1 MNERNVYGM
10 VLVTLLFLCRS
21 ASAQVTEQKGELR
34 LYDMAT
40 QIGTTAMR
48 EFKDDKGRVLKT
60 IYYSGG
66 GGGIN
71 GPYHEELLSEQSI
84 HVYAY
89 DEYGCRIRSESYLPG
104 MKLSSTAEV
113 RCLDGTATPQLTTLR
128 DARGVK
134 QIETRHTASGGTRT
148 ILYFDSA
155 GGKVIGIKGE
165 TPADVDLLH
174 GWGEEVGGYATGIAA
189 KRERGRQEDLQV
201 SVTIK
206 NVGDRSEGA
215 LMVSLVRV
223 ELKDSA
229 GRLVEPKAAYKNR
242 GEVTN
247 SEECSGGWGVPFLG
261 RSQWLPSYDLGEQ
274 YEPLS
279 PGKYSFTVT
288 HCLSANRGLLI
299 SNTIYLEVE
308 GAIKSR

>member
-1 MNERNVYGM
+1 MNARNVSGM
-10 VLVTLLFLCRS
+10 FLVILLLLCRS

-48 EFKDDKGRVLKT
+48 EFKDDKGRVVKT
-60 IYYSGG
+60 IYYTGG

-71 GPYHEELLSEQSI
+71 GPYLEELLSEQSI

-89 DEYGCRIRSESYLPG
+89 DEYGCRIRSEHYAPG
-104 MKLSSTAEV
+104 MKLSSTGEV
-113 RCLDGTATPQLTTLR
+113 RCLDGTATPQLTTVS

-134 QIETRHTASGGTRT
+134 QFETRHTPSGGTRT
-148 ILYFDSA
+148 RLYLDHD
-155 GGKVIGIKGE
+155 GEKVIGIIGD
-165 TPADVDLLH
+165 TPTDVDLAH
-174 GWGEEVGGYATGIAA
+174 GWGEEAGGFAIGVAA
-189 KRERGRQEDLQV
+189 NRERGRQQDLQV

-206 NVGDRSEGA
+206 NAADRSESA

-229 GRLVEPKAAYKNR
+229 GRLIEPKAAYKNR

-299 SNTIYLEVE
+299 SNTIYVE
-308 GAIKSR
+308 IERATKSR

>member
-1 MNERNVYGM
+1 MSERKLYVM
-10 VLVTLLFLCRS
+10 FILLLLSRS
-21 ASAQVTEQKGELR
+21 VSAQVSEQQGELR
-34 LYDMAT
+34 LYDRAT
-40 QIGTTAMR
+40 QIGTTANR
-48 EFKDDKGRVLKT
+48 EFTDDKGRVIKH
-60 IYYSGG
+60 IYYTGG
-66 GGGIN
+66 SSGIN
-71 GPYHEELLSEQSI
+71 GPYHEELLREQSI

-89 DEYGCRIRSESYLPG
+89 DEYGCRIRSENYAPG

-113 RCLDGTATPQLTTLR
+113 RCLDGTATPQLTTVR

-134 QIETRHTASGGTRT
+134 QFENRHTASGGTRT
-148 ILYFDSA
+148 RLYLDHD
-155 GGKVIGIKGE
+155 GEKLIGIIGD
-165 TPADVDLLH
+165 TPTDVDLSH
-174 GWGEEVGGYATGIAA
+174 GWGAEVGGFAIGVAA
-189 KRERGRQEDLQV
+189 NRERGRQGDLQV

-206 NVGDRSEGA
+206 NVGDLSDGA

-229 GRLVEPKAAYKNR
+229 GRLIEPKAAYKNR

-247 SEECSGGWGVPFLG
+247 SEECSGGWGVPFPG

-288 HCLSANRGLLI
+288 HCLSGNRGLLI

-308 GAIKSR
+308 GANKE